1 MTKIPLT
8 TSVTLAGLMIAGL
21 TTVADTAPLGAK
33 AAIDPML
40 DKGACALSF
49 SDTLETPKRAT
60 R

>member
-1 MTKIPLT
+1 MFRIPLT

-21 TTVADTAPLGAK
+21 STIADTAPLGRG

-49 SDTLETPKRAT
+49 SDTHETPKRAT